1 MQLIRRNRN
10 PSLRVTRQIP
20 NVEKIRVREAREFK
34 GGLNTF
40 DTPLNLS
47 TRFIIEC
54 RNLYPDTNGRLRLRY
69 GTSVFADVTGVLDE
83 IIAMEYYNT
92 GIIAVGKN
100 GKIVSINA
108 SGVATLRWDA
118 TIADNSVAPSGN
130 NSPSGWSTGLT
141 FASFTQFA
149 GDLIICNGVDKPL
162 RMQPNYA
169 CTYLYDAG
177 TASNVN
183 VPIAKFCTTCNNYL
197 ILANTT
203 TDKTTLYI
211 GMKAVAGTFVG
222 DPGVDNDA
230 VNFVTNTYVNR
241 GSPDITGI
249 AAFRDTLIVSFN
261 ETLLAIKLGTYDT
274 SGNHPAHIPDV
285 EDVIENHGSVS
296 HRCLVPLGDDIL
308 LLDQAGMA
316 GVQRAALT
324 AKLSP
329 TRESTL
335 IGTDLQQSLA
345 PFTQAQLEQHVF
357 AIHDRIAQHIMFFVP
372 KSDTVAVNTDNN
384 VFVYC
389 FDRALKFNAWA
400 YFDQM
405 AYRCG
410 CRTAEG
416 RIFLAQGVKVFFYHN
431 QYNPLYND
439 YSIGGTQTWD
449 TGQLW
454 DDNTGWEELS
464 NAVGVP
470 IPYTF
475 ATPWSDMRT
484 TGMLKYSKYASVIC
498 EGNGTFSLQ
507 MFVDDFLQPEL
518 SMQFQMTEIPANTN
532 VATRPANNA
541 QLYAW
546 PAKFNSMRLRVT
558 GESNAYIA
566 FVGLQMY
573 YITGSIRR

>member
-1 MQLIRRNRN
+1 MRLIRPNRN
-10 PSLRVTRQIP
+10 PSLRLTRQIP
-20 NVEKIRVREAREFK
+20 NVEKLRVREAREFK

-47 TRFIIEC
+47 TRFVIEC

-69 GTSVFADVTGVLDE
+69 GTSLFANLTDMLDE

-92 GIIAVGKN
+92 AIIAVGKN
-100 GKIVSINA
+100 GKIASINA

-177 TASNVN
+177 TASNVH

-197 ILANTT
+197 ILANTP

-230 VNFVTNTYVNR
+230 VNFITNTYVNR

-249 AAFRDTLIVSFN
+249 AAFRDVLMVSFN
-261 ETLLAIKLGTYDT
+261 ETLLAIKLGIYET
-274 SGNHPAHIPDV
+274 SGTHPAHIPDV
-285 EDVIENHGSVS
+285 EDVIENYGSIS

-308 LLDQAGMA
+308 FLDQAGMA
-316 GVQRAALT
+316 GVQRATLT

-335 IGTDLQQSLA
+335 IGADLQQTLA
-345 PFTQAQLEQHVF
+345 PFTQAQLEQYVF

-372 KSDTVAVNTDNN
+372 KSDVVTTSTDNN

-389 FDRALKFNAWA
+389 FDRLQKFNAWS
-400 YFDQM
+400 YFDNM
-405 AYRCG
+405 PYRCG
-410 CRTAEG
+410 TRTTEG
-416 RIFLAQGVKVFFYHN
+416 RIFLANAAIIYRYHN
-431 QYNPLYND
+431 EYEPLYND
-439 YSIGGTQTWD
+439 GATLSLQNWSDDTTWD
-449 TGQLW
+449 DSTKW
-454 DDNTGWEELS
+454 SETVPS
-464 NAVGVP
+464 VGTP
-470 IPYTF
+470 IPF
-475 ATPWSDMRT
+475 VFSLPWSDLQSTMHIKQSR
-484 TGMLKYSKYASVIC
+484 YISVQA
-498 EGNGTFSLQ
+498 EGEAQYTLQ
-507 MFVDDFLQPEL
+507 MFIDGFSNPEM
-518 SMQFQMTEIPANTN
+518 SMTFTETNTPATPNQ
-532 VATRPANNA
+532 AIRPSNNA

-546 PAKFNSMRLRVT
+546 PQKFEKMRMRIEGSANNYIGFV
-558 GESNAYIA
+558 SIQIAYL
-566 FVGLQMY
+566 V
-573 YITGSIRR
+573 GSIRR